1 MKPTCLE
8 KRFFFDRGII
18 FTWNGTTSG
27 VCVPNADWIAAD
39 RTGLTFNDATS
50 GVFAM
55 DVDCAKVDLTT
66 YSWQ

>member
-1 MKPTCLE
+1 M
-8 KRFFFDRGII
+8 RNVFFFDRGII